1 MFAIFLWMFAG
12 ASRKERVHERSIYDG
27 RESQRLLMA
36 KMPNIV
42 RSRLALRTPASSHTH
57 PDANLL
63 AAFAE
68 QTLLAR
74 ERADVTAHL
83 AACVDCREYL
93 ALAFAIEPSAM
104 AATRSITQPSRGW
117 FGQWRWAAAT
127 AVCCV
132 LAIALQYQ
140 AQPPMVLVARRDVR
154 ATVPPAAVD
163 AIASKQKT
171 REPIPPPTRKVQ
183 VEHPGS
189 QRVPAELAANKQTAR
204 ESMPPQITGPASA
217 TPPDA
222 VLAIRRLHPAP
233 ADSASSFLAP
243 ERETAPQAEAAGSA
257 LRASNAA
264 TAPSEPGLKSAQAG
278 RALGFPAQAFTRMA
292 TPAPKA
298 IVKTAIAPEAPSVL
312 WSINASPDAAGASR
326 GVVQRS
332 TDAGQTWE
340 VVPLTARVSF
350 RAASSAGP
358 DVWAGGS
365 DAALFHSSDG
375 GAHWV
380 EMAITQEGAIATGAI
395 VRIDLRGPSEITI
408 RTSSGE
414 DWTTSDAGRH
424 WKRL

>member
-1 MFAIFLWMFAG
+1 MSAIFLWMFAG
-12 ASRKERVHERSIYDG
+12 ASRKDGVHERSIYDG
-27 RESQRLLMA
+27 SESQRLLMA
-36 KMPNIV
+36 KMSKIV
-42 RSRLALRTPASSHTH
+42 RSRLALRTPVSSDTH

-93 ALAFAIEPSAM
+93 ALAFAIEPSEM
-104 AATRSITQPSRGW
+104 AAARSITKRSRGW

-127 AVCCV
+127 AACCV
-132 LAIALQYQ
+132 LATALQYQ
-140 AQPPMVLVARRDVR
+140 AQPPMVLVARRDLS
-154 ATVPPAAVD
+154 ATVPPAVVD
-163 AIASKQKT
+163 SIAWKERAPAPVPAQ
-171 REPIPPPTRKVQ
+171 TRKVK

-189 QRVPAELAANKQTAR
+189 QRGPAELAAKKETAL
-204 ESMPPQITGPASA
+204 ESVPPQITGPASV

-222 VLAIRRLHPAP
+222 GLAIRRLHPAP
-233 ADSASSFLAP
+233 ADSASSFVAP
-243 ERETAPQAEAAGSA
+243 QHDTPAQAEATQSR
-257 LRASNAA
+257 LRASPAA
-264 TAPSEPGLKSAQAG
+264 QTPPRPRSASAM
-278 RALGFPAQAFTRMA
+278 RALGFQAQAL
-292 TPAPKA
+292 TPAVPPTPKS

-312 WSINASPDAAGASR
+312 WSINASPDTSGASR

-340 VVPLTARVSF
+340 VVPLTERVSF

-375 GAHWV
+375 GEHWV
-380 EMAITQEGAIATGAI
+380 EIAITQEGATATGAI
-395 VRIDLRGPSEITI
+395 VRIDLRGPSEVRIS
-408 RTSSGE
+408 TSSGE